1 MDLQHKSC
9 KPCKTMALRETTHTA
24 DSDLFRQE
32 LSNIINVRHP
42 LVQLAQQID
51 WQSCESRFDGL
62 YAAGLGR
69 PGHPIRLMVG
79 LQLLKHTCNVSD
91 EEVVATWVENPYWQ
105 YFCGEQ
111 YFRHNLPIDPSLMTG
126 FRKRIGETG
135 CEFILGL
142 TLSAGLA
149 TKTVAKSSL
158 AVVNVDTTV
167 QDKAVTFPTDA
178 RLLHKARIAL
188 VRLASKQ
195 GIDLR
200 QSYQRIGKIAFVRS
214 QRYAH
219 ARQINRAAAH
229 TRKLRTYLGRVIRDI
244 GRKMTVDGQE
254 SSRMTKLLQVAAR
267 IHSQPRKRCEGDPPK
282 LYSVHA
288 PEVEC
293 IAKGK
298 AHKQYEFGV
307 KVGIVSTSKES
318 FVLALKSLPGNPYDG
333 HTLQSCIDQATRV
346 SGIAPKEAYADRGYR
361 GHGCN
366 TDSFKVWISGSKRG
380 VTAAIQ
386 RKLKRRNAVEP
397 VIGHLKSDGRL
408 ARNFLK
414 GIAGDAMNALLCG
427 AGHNLR
433 KILRKLRL
441 FWAFYGL
448 TMSQL
453 LALILPLG
461 TNSSKPVLQL
471 RGGQARISS
480 KDLKP
485 GFSGTTN

>member
-1 MDLQHKSC
+1 
-9 KPCKTMALRETTHTA
+9 MALRETSFTA

-32 LSNIINVRHP
+32 LSNLINLRHP
-42 LVQLAQQID
+42 LVQLSQKID
-51 WQSCESRFDGL
+51 WPSCERRFGDL
-62 YAAGLGR
+62 YAAGVGR

-111 YFRHNLPIDPSLMTG
+111 YFRHDLPIDPSLMTG
-126 FRKRIGETG
+126 FRKRIGEAG

-149 TKTVAKSSL
+149 TQTVAKSSL
-158 AVVNVDTTV
+158 AVLNVDTTV
-167 QDKAVTFPTDA
+167 QDKAVAFPTDA
-178 RLLHKARIAL
+178 RLLHKARLAL
-188 VRLASKQ
+188 VRLAKRQ
-195 GIDLR
+195 GVPLR
-200 QSYQRIGKIAFVRS
+200 QSYKRIGRAAFVRS

-219 ARQINRAAAH
+219 ARQFNRAGAH
-229 TRKLRTYLGRVIRDI
+229 TRKLRTYLGRVMRDI
-244 GRKMTVDGQE
+244 QRKMHIDGATPT
-254 SSRMTKLLQVAAR
+254 RMAKLLQIARR
-267 IHSQPRKRCEGDPPK
+267 IHTQPRKRSDGDPPK

-318 FVLALKSLPGNPYDG
+318 FVIAAKSLPGNPYDG
-333 HTLQSCIDQATRV
+333 HTLQACMDQAERV
-346 SGIAPKEAYADRGYR
+346 SGIKPEEAYADRGYK

-366 TDSFKVWISGSKRG
+366 TDSFKVWLSGSKRG
-380 VTAAIQ
+380 VTAAIE
-386 RKLKRRNAVEP
+386 RKIKRRNAIEP

-414 GIAGDAMNALLCG
+414 GVQGDAMNALLCG
-427 AGHNLR
+427 AGYNLR

-441 FWAFYGL
+441 LCVFHGL
-448 TMSQL
+448 TLRRL
-453 LALILPLG
+453 LALSLPPG
-461 TNSSKPVLQL
+461 TNSSKLPLQF
-471 RGGQARISS
+471 Q
-480 KDLKP
+480 
-485 GFSGTTN
+485 

>member
-1 MDLQHKSC
+1 
-9 KPCKTMALRETTHTA
+9 MALRETSFTA

-32 LSNIINVRHP
+32 LNNIINLRHP
-42 LVQLAQQID
+42 LVQLSQKID
-51 WQSCESRFDGL
+51 WKSCESRFGDL
-62 YAAGLGR
+62 YAAGVGR

-111 YFRHNLPIDPSLMTG
+111 YFSHELPIDPSLMTG
-126 FRKRIGETG
+126 FRKRIGEAG

-149 TKTVAKSSL
+149 TQTVAKSSL

-178 RLLHKARIAL
+178 RLLHKARMAL
-188 VRLASKQ
+188 VRLAKRQ
-195 GIDLR
+195 GLQLR
-200 QSYQRIGKIAFVRS
+200 QSYERIGKAAFVRS

-219 ARQINRAAAH
+219 ARQFNRSAAH
-229 TRKLRTYLGRVIRDI
+229 TRKLRTYLGRVMRDI
-244 GRKMTVDGQE
+244 ARKRAVEGQTP
-254 SSRMTKLLQVAAR
+254 SPTLAPSPAPTSAPSRMTQLLQIARR
-267 IHSQPRKRCEGDPPK
+267 IHSQPRKRLEGDPPK

-318 FVLALKSLPGNPYDG
+318 FVLAAKSLPGNPYDG
-333 HTLQSCIDQATRV
+333 HTLQVCIEQATRV
-346 SGIAPKEAYADRGYR
+346 SGIAPKEAYADRGYK

-366 TDSFKVWISGSKRG
+366 TATFKVWISGSKRG
-380 VTAAIQ
+380 VTQAIE
-386 RKLKRRNAVEP
+386 RKLKRRNAIEP

-414 GIAGDAMNALLCG
+414 GIEGDAMNALLCG

-441 FWAFYGL
+441 FCA
-448 TMSQL
+448 SC
-453 LALILPLG
+453 
-461 TNSSKPVLQL
+461 
-471 RGGQARISS
+471 
-480 KDLKP
+480 
-485 GFSGTTN
+485 GFSLRRLLTLLLMPNPNVSIPASQIR

>member
-1 MDLQHKSC
+1 MDLQPQSS
-9 KPCKTMALRETTHTA
+9 KPCKTMALRETACTA

-32 LSNIINVRHP
+32 LCNIINLRHP
-42 LVQLAQQID
+42 LVQLAQKLD
-51 WQSCESRFDGL
+51 WQSCERHFGGL
-62 YAAGLGR
+62 YAVGVGR

-91 EEVVATWVENPYWQ
+91 EQVVATWVENPYWQ
-105 YFCGEQ
+105 HFCGEQ
-111 YFRHNLPIDPSLMTG
+111 YFRHHLPIDPSLMTG
-126 FRKRIGETG
+126 FRKRIGEAG

-142 TLSAGLA
+142 TLGAGLA
-149 TKTVAKSSL
+149 TKTVASSSL
-158 AVVNVDTTV
+158 TVVNVDTTV

-188 VRLASKQ
+188 VRMAKRQ
-195 GIDLR
+195 GIELR
-200 QSYQRIGKIAFVRS
+200 QSYERIGKAAFVRS

-219 ARQINRAAAH
+219 ARQINRAGAQ

-244 GRKMTVDGQE
+244 ERKARSDGQRP
-254 SSRMTKLLQVAAR
+254 SSTPSRMTRLLQVASR
-267 IHSQPRKRCEGDPPK
+267 IHSQPRKRSEGDPPK

-307 KVGIVSTSKES
+307 KVGVVSTSKES
-318 FVLALKSLPGNPYDG
+318 FVLAAKSLPGNPYDG
-333 HTLQSCIDQATRV
+333 HTLQACMDQATRV
-346 SGIAPKEAYADRGYR
+346 TGIAPKEAYADRGYK

-380 VTAAIQ
+380 VTQAIE

-414 GIAGDAMNALLCG
+414 GVAGDAMNALLCG

-441 FWAFYGL
+441 FYALCRFAARE
-448 TMSQL
+448 L
-453 LALILPLG
+453 LMRMLRTVA
-461 TNSSKPVLQL
+461 PVLTPALQH
-471 RGGQARISS
+471 R
-480 KDLKP
+480 
-485 GFSGTTN
+485 

>member
-1 MDLQHKSC
+1 
-9 KPCKTMALRETTHTA
+9 MALRETTHTA

-32 LSNIINVRHP
+32 LCNIISLRHP
-42 LVQLAQQID
+42 LVQLSQKID
-51 WQSCESRFDGL
+51 WRSCEVRFADL
-62 YAAGLGR
+62 YTAGVGR

-79 LQLLKHTCNVSD
+79 LQLLKHTCNLSD
-91 EEVVATWVENPYWQ
+91 EEVVATWMENPYWQ

-111 YFRHNLPIDPSLMTG
+111 YFRHDLPIDPSLMTG
-126 FRKRIGETG
+126 FRKRIGEAG

-149 TKTVAKSSL
+149 TKTVAESSL

-178 RLLHKARIAL
+178 RLLHKARMAL
-188 VRLASKQ
+188 VRLAKRQ
-195 GIDLR
+195 GIALR
-200 QSYQRIGKIAFVRS
+200 QSFERIGKAAFVRS

-244 GRKMTVDGQE
+244 ERKIKPLEPTP
-254 SSRMTKLLQVAAR
+254 SRMQQLLRIATR
-267 IHSQPRKRCEGDPPK
+267 IHTQPRKRSEGDPPK

-318 FVLALKSLPGNPYDG
+318 FVLAARSLPGNPYDG
-333 HTLQSCIDQATRV
+333 HTLQACIEQATRV
-346 SGIAPKEAYADRGYR
+346 TGVVPQEAYADRGYK

-366 TDSFKVWISGSKRG
+366 TDTLKVWISGSKRG
-380 VTAAIQ
+380 VTPAIE

-414 GIAGDAMNALLCG
+414 GVQGDAMNALLCG

-441 FWAFYGL
+441 FCALCGIAVH
-448 TMSQL
+448 QL
-453 LALILPLG
+453 LALFIPQ
-461 TNSSKPVLQL
+461 QL
-471 RGGQARISS
+471 SASTAT
-480 KDLKP
+480 L
-485 GFSGTTN
+485 

>member
-1 MDLQHKSC
+1 
-9 KPCKTMALRETTHTA
+9 MALRETPQTA

-32 LSNIINVRHP
+32 LSNLIDLRHP
-42 LVQLAQQID
+42 LVQLSQKID
-51 WQSCESRFDGL
+51 WQSCETRFVGL
-62 YAAGLGR
+62 YAAGVGR
-69 PGHPIRLMVG
+69 PAHPIRLMVG

-91 EEVVATWVENPYWQ
+91 EEVVASWVENPYWQ

-111 YFRHNLPIDPSLMTG
+111 YFRHDLPIDPSLMTG
-126 FRKRIGETG
+126 FRKRIGQAG

-149 TKTVAKSSL
+149 TNTVAKSSL
-158 AVVNVDTTV
+158 AIVNVDTTV

-188 VRLASKQ
+188 VRLAKRQ
-195 GIDLR
+195 RIELR
-200 QSYQRIGKIAFVRS
+200 QSYERIGKAAFVRS

-219 ARQINRAAAH
+219 ARQINRAAAQ
-229 TRKLRTYLGRVIRDI
+229 TRKLRTYLGRIIRDI
-244 GRKMTVDGQE
+244 ERKMHTDA
-254 SSRMTKLLQVAAR
+254 STPSRMTRLLQVASR
-267 IHSQPRKRCEGDPPK
+267 IHTQPRKRSEGDPPK

-307 KVGIVSTSKES
+307 KVGVVSTSKES
-318 FVLALKSLPGNPYDG
+318 FVLAAKSLPGNPYDG
-333 HTLQSCIDQATRV
+333 HTLQACIEQARRV
-346 SGIAPKEAYADRGYR
+346 TGVAQTEAYADRGYK

-366 TDSFKVWISGSKRG
+366 TDLFKVWISGSKRG
-380 VTAAIQ
+380 VTKAIE

-397 VIGHLKSDGRL
+397 VIGHMKSDGRL

-414 GIAGDAMNALLCG
+414 GVEGDAMNALLCG

-433 KILRKLRL
+433 KILKKLRL
-441 FWAFYGL
+441 LCAQLGISMQRILSVCRIELAAFK
-448 TMSQL
+448 S
-453 LALILPLG
+453 LA
-461 TNSSKPVLQL
+461 
-471 RGGQARISS
+471 A
-480 KDLKP
+480 
-485 GFSGTTN
+485 

>member
-1 MDLQHKSC
+1 MDLQHKSF
-9 KPCKTMALRETTHTA
+9 KPCNTMALRETTHTA

-32 LSNIINVRHP
+32 LSNMINLRHP
-42 LVQLAQQID
+42 LVQLGQKID
-51 WQSCESRFDGL
+51 WQSCERKFGGL
-62 YAAGLGR
+62 YATGIGR

-111 YFRHNLPIDPSLMTG
+111 YFRHDLPIDPSLMTG
-126 FRKRIGETG
+126 FRKRIGEAG

-142 TLSAGLA
+142 TLRAGLA

-158 AVVNVDTTV
+158 SIVNVDTTV

-188 VRLASKQ
+188 VRLAQRQ
-195 GIDLR
+195 GIELR
-200 QSYQRIGKIAFVRS
+200 QSYERIGRAAFVRS

-219 ARQINRAAAH
+219 ARQINRAAAQ

-244 GRKMTVDGQE
+244 ERKMQSDE
-254 SSRMTKLLQVAAR
+254 SKPSRMTKLLKVAKR
-267 IHSQPRKRCEGDPPK
+267 IQTQPRKRLEGDPPK

-318 FVLALKSLPGNPYDG
+318 FVLAAKSLPGNP
-333 HTLQSCIDQATRV
+333 V
-346 SGIAPKEAYADRGYR
+346 
-361 GHGCN
+361 
-366 TDSFKVWISGSKRG
+366 
-380 VTAAIQ
+380 
-386 RKLKRRNAVEP
+386 
-397 VIGHLKSDGRL
+397 
-408 ARNFLK
+408 
-414 GIAGDAMNALLCG
+414 
-427 AGHNLR
+427 
-433 KILRKLRL
+433 
-441 FWAFYGL
+441 
-448 TMSQL
+448 
-453 LALILPLG
+453 
-461 TNSSKPVLQL
+461 
-471 RGGQARISS
+471 
-480 KDLKP
+480 
-485 GFSGTTN
+485 

>member
-1 MDLQHKSC
+1 MDLEHKSF

-32 LSNIINVRHP
+32 LCNIINLRHP
-42 LVQLAQQID
+42 LVQLAQKID
-51 WQSCESRFDGL
+51 WQACESHFGKL
-62 YAAGLGR
+62 YATGVGR

-91 EEVVATWVENPYWQ
+91 EEVVTTWVENPYWQ
-105 YFCGEQ
+105 HFCGEQ
-111 YFRHNLPIDPSLMTG
+111 YFRHDLPIDPSLMTG
-126 FRKRIGETG
+126 FRKRIGEAG

-142 TLSAGLA
+142 TLRAGLA
-149 TKTVAKSSL
+149 TQTVAKSSL

-178 RLLHKARIAL
+178 RLLHKARLAL
-188 VRLASKQ
+188 VRLAKRQ
-195 GIDLR
+195 GIALR
-200 QSYQRIGKIAFVRS
+200 QSYERIGKMAFVRS

-219 ARQINRAAAH
+219 ARQINRAAAQ
-229 TRKLRTYLGRVIRDI
+229 TRKLRTYLGRIIRDI
-244 GRKMTVDGQE
+244 ERKTAIDGQTP
-254 SSRMTKLLQVAAR
+254 SRMTKLLQVAQR
-267 IHSQPRKRCEGDPPK
+267 IQTQPRKRAGGDPPK

-307 KVGIVSTSKES
+307 KVGIVSTSKEC
-318 FVLALKSLPGNPYDG
+318 FVLAAKSLPGNPYDG
-333 HTLQSCIDQATRV
+333 HTLQACIDQATRV
-346 SGIAPKEAYADRGYR
+346 TGIAPQEAYADRGYK

-366 TDSFKVWISGSKRG
+366 TDAFKVWISGSKRG
-380 VTAAIQ
+380 VTAAIE

-414 GIAGDAMNALLCG
+414 GVEGDAMNALLCG

-441 FWAFYGL
+441 LYALCGL
-448 TMSQL
+448 TVRQL
-453 LALILPLG
+453 LALLLSPVAPG
-461 TNSSKPVLQL
+461 SSL
-471 RGGQARISS
+471 S
-480 KDLKP
+480 LK
-485 GFSGTTN
+485 TR

>member
-1 MDLQHKSC
+1 VDLQHKSF
-9 KPCKTMALRETTHTA
+9 KPCKTMALRETSHTA

-32 LSNIINVRHP
+32 LANIINLRHP
-42 LVQLAQQID
+42 LVQLSQKID
-51 WQSCESRFDGL
+51 WQSCESRFGGL
-62 YAAGLGR
+62 YATGVGR

-111 YFRHNLPIDPSLMTG
+111 YFRHELPIDPSLMTG
-126 FRKRIGETG
+126 FRKRIGEAG

-149 TKTVAKSSL
+149 TQTVAKSSL

-195 GIDLR
+195 GLKLR
-200 QSYQRIGKIAFVRS
+200 QSYERIGRAAFVRS

-219 ARQINRAAAH
+219 ARQINRAAAQ
-229 TRKLRTYLGRVIRDI
+229 TRKLRTYLGRIIRDI
-244 GRKMTVDGQE
+244 ERKTTTNE
-254 SSRMTKLLQVAAR
+254 SMPSRMAKLLQIATR
-267 IHSQPRKRCEGDPPK
+267 IQTQPRKRSEGDPPK

-307 KVGIVSTSKES
+307 KVGIVSTSRES
-318 FVLALKSLPGNPYDG
+318 FVLAAKSLPGNPYDG
-333 HTLQSCIDQATRV
+333 HTLQSCIEQAQRV
-346 SGIAPKEAYADRGYR
+346 SGIKPKEAYADRGYK

-380 VTAAIQ
+380 VTEAIE
-386 RKLKRRNAVEP
+386 RKIKRRNAVEP

-414 GIAGDAMNALLCG
+414 GIEGDAMNALLCG

-441 FWAFYGL
+441 FCAVYGL
-448 TMSQL
+448 NVRQL
-453 LALILPLG
+453 LVLVLPPG
-461 TNSSKPVLQL
+461 ANPSKPALQF
-471 RGGQARISS
+471 R
-480 KDLKP
+480 
-485 GFSGTTN
+485 

>member
-1 MDLQHKSC
+1 
-9 KPCKTMALRETTHTA
+9 MALRETPQTA

-32 LSNIINVRHP
+32 LSNLIDLRHP
-42 LVQLAQQID
+42 LVQLSQKID
-51 WQSCESRFDGL
+51 WQSCETRFVGL
-62 YAAGLGR
+62 YAAGVGR
-69 PGHPIRLMVG
+69 PAHPIRLMVG

-91 EEVVATWVENPYWQ
+91 EEVVASWVENPYWQ

-111 YFRHNLPIDPSLMTG
+111 YFRHDLPIDPSLMTG
-126 FRKRIGETG
+126 FRKRIGQAG

-149 TKTVAKSSL
+149 TNTVAKSSL
-158 AVVNVDTTV
+158 AIVNVDTTV

-188 VRLASKQ
+188 VRLAKRQ
-195 GIDLR
+195 RIELR
-200 QSYQRIGKIAFVRS
+200 QSYERIGKAAFVRS

-219 ARQINRAAAH
+219 ARQINRAAAQ
-229 TRKLRTYLGRVIRDI
+229 TRKLRTYLGRIIRDI
-244 GRKMTVDGQE
+244 ERKMHTDE
-254 SSRMTKLLQVAAR
+254 STPSRMTRLLQVASR
-267 IHSQPRKRCEGDPPK
+267 IHTQPRKRSEGDPPK

-307 KVGIVSTSKES
+307 KVGVVSTSKES
-318 FVLALKSLPGNPYDG
+318 FVLAAKSLPGNPYDG
-333 HTLQSCIDQATRV
+333 HTLQACIEQARRV
-346 SGIAPKEAYADRGYR
+346 TGVAQTEAYADRGYK

-366 TDSFKVWISGSKRG
+366 TDLFKVWISGSKRG
-380 VTAAIQ
+380 VTKAIE

-397 VIGHLKSDGRL
+397 VIGHMKSDGRL

-414 GIAGDAMNALLCG
+414 GVEGDAMNALLCG

-433 KILRKLRL
+433 KILKKLRL
-441 FWAFYGL
+441 LCAQLGISMQRILSVCHIELAAFK
-448 TMSQL
+448 S
-453 LALILPLG
+453 LA
-461 TNSSKPVLQL
+461 
-471 RGGQARISS
+471 A
-480 KDLKP
+480 
-485 GFSGTTN
+485 

>member
-1 MDLQHKSC
+1 
-9 KPCKTMALRETTHTA
+9 MALRETLQTA

-32 LSNIINVRHP
+32 LSNLIDLRHP
-42 LVQLAQQID
+42 LVQLSQKID
-51 WQSCESRFDGL
+51 WQSCEARFVGL
-62 YAAGLGR
+62 YAAGVGR
-69 PGHPIRLMVG
+69 PAHPIRLMVG

-91 EEVVATWVENPYWQ
+91 EEVVASWVENPYWQ

-111 YFRHNLPIDPSLMTG
+111 YFRHDLPIDPSLMTG
-126 FRKRIGETG
+126 FRKRIGQAG

-149 TKTVAKSSL
+149 TNTVAKSSL
-158 AVVNVDTTV
+158 AIVNVDTTV

-188 VRLASKQ
+188 VRLAKRQ
-195 GIDLR
+195 RIELR
-200 QSYQRIGKIAFVRS
+200 QSYERIGKAAFVRS

-219 ARQINRAAAH
+219 ARQINRAAAQ
-229 TRKLRTYLGRVIRDI
+229 TRKLRTYLGRIIRDI
-244 GRKMTVDGQE
+244 ERKMHTDE
-254 SSRMTKLLQVAAR
+254 STPSRMTRLLQVASR
-267 IHSQPRKRCEGDPPK
+267 IHTQPRKRSEGDPPK

-307 KVGIVSTSKES
+307 KVGVVSTSKES
-318 FVLALKSLPGNPYDG
+318 FVLAAKSLPGNPYDG
-333 HTLQSCIDQATRV
+333 HTLQACIEQARRV
-346 SGIAPKEAYADRGYR
+346 TGVAPTEAYADRGYK

-366 TDSFKVWISGSKRG
+366 TDLFKVWISGSKRG
-380 VTAAIQ
+380 VTKAIE

-397 VIGHLKSDGRL
+397 VIGHMKSDGRL

-414 GIAGDAMNALLCG
+414 GVEGDAMNALLCG

-433 KILRKLRL
+433 KILKKLRL
-441 FWAFYGL
+441 LCAQLGISMQRILSVCHIELAAFK
-448 TMSQL
+448 S
-453 LALILPLG
+453 LA
-461 TNSSKPVLQL
+461 
-471 RGGQARISS
+471 A
-480 KDLKP
+480 
-485 GFSGTTN
+485 